1 MTNKL
6 VFQQSEEHWDSLL
19 EQLSNSKIQIAM
31 VVTGGGTGAIS
42 HCLRRPGA
50 SLNFVEAVIPYSRM
64 ATQFYLGIEPT
75 EGYASQHTAN
85 ALAQVAHS
93 RATLLSEKDH
103 PSFGISLTAT
113 LPTKPHGAEANSAQ
127 SCCIHVASHNTQ
139 IRRGWSLYFAGEQSD
154 RDVAESIAEQ
164 MFLIALQ
171 DSLYQN
177 GIAVSS
183 DPLLPLK
190 SAGLQVSMTHPFD
203 SSGE

>member
-6 VFQQSEEHWDSLL
+6 AFRQSEDHWESLL
-19 EQLSNSKIQIAM
+19 EQLSNTKIQIAM

-64 ATQFYLGIEPT
+64 ATQLYLGLEPT
-75 EGYASQHTAN
+75 EGYASEHTAN

-93 RATLLSEKDH
+93 RATSLSQKGH
-103 PSFGISLTAT
+103 RSFGIALTAT
-113 LPTKPHGAEANSAQ
+113 LPTKPHGTEANSAQ
-127 SCCIHVASHNTQ
+127 NCCVHVVSHNTQ
-139 IRRGWSLYFAGEQSD
+139 IRRGWSLSFTGEQSD

-203 SSGE
+203 SSGA